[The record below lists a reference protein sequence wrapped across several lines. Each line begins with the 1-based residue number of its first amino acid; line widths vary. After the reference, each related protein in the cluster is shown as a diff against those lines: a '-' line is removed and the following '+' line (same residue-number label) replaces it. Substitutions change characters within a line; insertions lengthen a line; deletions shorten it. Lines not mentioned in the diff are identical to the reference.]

1 MILRE
6 QHEKPRFSEKIL
18 SHKQEHNAE
27 QKETEHDTLFR
38 KIDSI
43 TKTCIN
49 AYFNKIQNNLAQENP
64 ENATITCYVLL
75 PKKPENYH
83 YDGIHVLAEK

>member
-6 QHEKPRFSEKIL
+6 QHEKPRFSEKSL
-18 SHKQEHNAE
+18 SHEQEHNAE

-43 TKTCIN
+43 TKTCTK

-64 ENATITCYVLL
+64 ENATIICYVLL
-75 PKKPENYH
+75 TKNLKFTIMMAFTH
-83 YDGIHVLAEK
+83 